1 MKRWRKGFS
10 RGIKRF
16 PRSERIMGN
25 RIRQSILVLSLCLPG
40 VEVYGEIYR
49 YTDSKGEVHCVDD
62 ISRVPNQYRS
72 QSKDAQSLPEVNV
85 VGSPGAASRDA
96 LSTTNSQPAD
106 QLQRNTMRYNGT
118 VEIFVTSWCG
128 YCKQLEK
135 FLDSQGIRYRAYDI
149 EKDRDANNVYKELG
163 GRGVPLTRVGSSV
176 VRGYNPAAIL
186 RAVTNE

>member
-1 MKRWRKGFS
+1 
-10 RGIKRF
+10 
-16 PRSERIMGN
+16 
-25 RIRQSILVLSLCLPG
+25 
-40 VEVYGEIYR
+40 
-49 YTDSKGEVHCVDD
+49 
-62 ISRVPNQYRS
+62 
-72 QSKDAQSLPEVNV
+72 
-85 VGSPGAASRDA
+85 
-96 LSTTNSQPAD
+96 
-106 QLQRNTMRYNGT
+106 MRYNGT

-186 RAVTNE
+186 RAVTNER